1 LVYGN
6 TGPAIRKAYLEV
18 KNTRFHASTVQRSV
32 RIMQNLRASVSACRL
47 KRRKNVMNIEQ
58 KVKLLDKLNGG
69 MSFAAAGR
77 MFGINES
84 TVRYI
89 NKNEKAIRAAFT
101 LCAPLTT
108 KVISQV
114 RENAIIKMENALY
127 IWLKNQRRKRVPV
140 DSNAIREKARVLY
153 GHFKQA
159 ETSASSRSTFIA
171 SKGWLD
177 HFKRRFSLRSVKMS
191 GEATSAYQF
200 KASSYPEE
208 LKQLIEEKGFCSEQ
222 IFNAAES
229 TLFWKKMP
237 DRAFIGKEQHHRS
250 VFKAK
255 KDRLT
260 LLFCCNA
267 AGYMVKPGLIYKTAS
282 PRAIKHFD
290 SKSLPVHWMH
300 GKKAWVTKDL
310 FLDWFHHCFI
320 PETKRY
326 LSALGLKFKVLL
338 ILDNATDHPEN
349 LQFESEDVDVAYLP
363 PDAPSHVQPLDQ
375 GVIQT
380 FKAYYTR
387 RTMARLVAAMDE
399 DSNLEVIDYWKKF
412 SIADCLCH
420 IKESFTELKV
430 ETVNACWRNLWPDC
444 SNAKTTFLPADEEA
458 RAVKMTVALAHQVDA
473 DGFKDLQESE
483 VIQLIE
489 SHTSELTDEQIMEMI
504 ATDEDIDAD
513 DDSATDETE
522 KLTLEGLAEIL
533 HTLKQVEEKLFEMD
547 SDIVRAIKFKRD
559 LKTAAE
565 PYHRLLEEMK
575 KKEEMT
581 INNSFLKKTRRAV
594 QSAKIARRNTP
605 TI

>member
-1 LVYGN
+1 
-6 TGPAIRKAYLEV
+6 
-18 KNTRFHASTVQRSV
+18 
-32 RIMQNLRASVSACRL
+32 
-47 KRRKNVMNIEQ
+47 
-58 KVKLLDKLNGG
+58 
-69 MSFAAAGR
+69 
-77 MFGINES
+77 
-84 TVRYI
+84 
-89 NKNEKAIRAAFT
+89 
-101 LCAPLTT
+101 
-108 KVISQV
+108 
-114 RENAIIKMENALY
+114 
-127 IWLKNQRRKRVPV
+127 
-140 DSNAIREKARVLY
+140 
-153 GHFKQA
+153 
-159 ETSASSRSTFIA
+159 
-171 SKGWLD
+171 
-177 HFKRRFSLRSVKMS
+177 
-191 GEATSAYQF
+191 
-200 KASSYPEE
+200 
-208 LKQLIEEKGFCSEQ
+208 
-222 IFNAAES
+222 
-229 TLFWKKMP
+229 
-237 DRAFIGKEQHHRS
+237 
-250 VFKAK
+250 
-255 KDRLT
+255 
-260 LLFCCNA
+260 
-267 AGYMVKPGLIYKTAS
+267 MVKPGLIYKTAS

-349 LQFESEDVDVAYLP
+349 LQFESENVDVAYLP
-363 PDAPSHVQPLDQ
+363 PDASSHVQPLDQ

-399 DSNLEVIDYWKKF
+399 DSNLE
-412 SIADCLCH
+412 
-420 IKESFTELKV
+420 ESFTELKV

-489 SHTSELTDEQIMEMI
+489 SHTSELTDEQLMEMI
-504 ATDEDIDAD
+504 ATDEDKDAD

-547 SDIVRAIKFKRD
+547 SDMVRAIKFKRD

-565 PYHRLLEEMK
+565 PYHQLLEEMK
-575 KKEEMT
+575 KKEEMA
-581 INNSFLKKTRRAV
+581 IISFA
-594 QSAKIARRNTP
+594 
-605 TI
+605 